1 MSDDG
6 KYQGQHTI
14 TFSQTSWTERLRKFF
29 PYLPREI
36 PLFATVVIS
45 FWGVA
50 EVLSQLGGETL
61 SLKNLAVPAL
71 VTALVVVVYKAI
83 QKFRA
88 YVPESLASE
97 SRATQAIFRK
107 GVCGWQFALALQML
121 NERTES
127 YDRTL
132 VRVENGAYFV
142 YPRHLDSSEY
152 IDWIKERPEVLTRL
166 IRAVAVQCVSE
177 IPLIL
182 AETRDELSL
191 PALKDSVVQ
200 LSSLYKETLDFE
212 VQSRSTHPP
221 EQLSEVHEMTY
232 EWSRPIRLGIQEFIG
247 VLKSLSEISA
257 KDLKAKTVAPPN
269 FSIKFEPPPNID
281 EFVRRLGLVDL
292 SSGD

>member
-1 MSDDG
+1 MSNDR
-6 KYQGQHTI
+6 KYHGQHTV
-14 TFSQTSWTERLRKFF
+14 TFSQTSGAERLRKFL

-50 EVLSQLGGETL
+50 KVLSQLGGETL
-61 SLKNLAVPAL
+61 SLKNLAVPAF
-71 VTALVVVVYKAI
+71 VTAFVVMVYKAI

-97 SRATQAIFRK
+97 SKVTRAIFRK
-107 GVCGWQFALALQML
+107 GACGWQFALALQML

-142 YPRHLDSSEY
+142 YPRHLDKSEY

-166 IRAVAVQCVSE
+166 IRAVAIQCVSE
-177 IPLIL
+177 IPSIL
-182 AETRDELSL
+182 ATTKDELGLS
-191 PALKDSVVQ
+191 ALKDSVVQ
-200 LSSLYKETLDFE
+200 LSYLYKETLDFE
-212 VQSRSTHPP
+212 VQSRSTRPP
-221 EQLSEVHEMTY
+221 ELLGEVHEMTY
-232 EWSRPIRLGIQEFIG
+232 DWSRPIRLGVQEFIG

-257 KDLKAKTVAPPN
+257 KDLKAKTVAPPD
-269 FSIKFEPPPNID
+269 FSITFEPPPNVD
-281 EFVRRLGLVDL
+281 EFVKRLSLVDL
-292 SSGD
+292 SSND